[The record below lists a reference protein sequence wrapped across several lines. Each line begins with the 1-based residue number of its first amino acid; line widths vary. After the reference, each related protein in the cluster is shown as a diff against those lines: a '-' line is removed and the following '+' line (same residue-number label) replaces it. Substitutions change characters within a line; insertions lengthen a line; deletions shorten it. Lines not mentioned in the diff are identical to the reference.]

1 MSLLR
6 YVVRRL
12 AQSVFTLL
20 GVVTLTF
27 LLINA
32 APGDPVRIFIGPSA
46 DAATVEAIRTQFGL
60 NQPLH
65 VRYFKYLLNVL
76 QGDLGQS
83 INYRVPVTQKILE
96 RLPAT
101 LLLVASSF
109 TFAILTAVP
118 IGVLSAKNRNQ
129 LSDHVF
135 RILGLIGVST
145 PSFWVGLLLII
156 VFTYHLGLFPA
167 TGLVMPWADPASV
180 DNATTRLDVLY
191 EAGMHLLMP
200 TLTLGTLQMAA
211 IMRIE
216 RSSML
221 EVLNQEYVTLA
232 RAFGV
237 KERTMLRKHAFKNAQ
252 LPVLTVI
259 GLQLT
264 TALGGSV
271 LTETVFSISGMG
283 TLIVTSVNAR
293 DYPLILGGTLFYA
306 SLFVIGVLITDL
318 LYAYLD
324 PRISYGGAD
333 N

>member
-1 MSLLR
+1 MSLSR
-6 YVVRRL
+6 YVARRL
-12 AQSVFTLL
+12 GQSLFTLL
-20 GVVTLTF
+20 GVVTITF
-27 LLINA
+27 LLVNA

-46 DAATVEAIRTQFGL
+46 DASAIAAMRAQFGL
-60 NQPLH
+60 DQPIH
-65 VRYFKYLLNVL
+65 IRYVKYLLSVA

-109 TFAILTAVP
+109 TFAIATAVP
-118 IGVLSAKNRNQ
+118 IGVLSAKRRNH

-135 RILGLIGVST
+135 RIFGLIGVST
-145 PSFWVGLLLII
+145 PSFWIGLLLII
-156 VFTYHLGLFPA
+156 ILTYHLGLLPA
-167 TGLVMPWADPASV
+167 TGLVMPWAAPSAV
-180 DNATTRLDVLY
+180 DHATTRLDVLY
-191 EAGMHLLMP
+191 QSGIHLIMP

-221 EVLNQEYVTLA
+221 EVLNQEYVSLA

-237 KERTMLRKHAFKNAQ
+237 PERTILRKHAFRNAQ

-259 GLQLT
+259 GLNLT

-271 LTETVFSISGMG
+271 LTETVFSINGIG
-283 TLIVTSVNAR
+283 TLIITGVNAR
-293 DYPLILGGTLFYA
+293 DYPLILGTTLFYA
-306 SLFVIGVLITDL
+306 SLFVVGVLITDV

-324 PRISYGGAD
+324 PRISYGD
-333 N
+333 EN

>member
-1 MSLLR
+1 MSLAR

-12 AQSVFTLL
+12 GQSVFTLF
-20 GVVTLTF
+20 GVVTITF
-27 LLINA
+27 LLVNA

-46 DAATVEAIRTQFGL
+46 DASTVAAVRAKFGL

-65 VRYFKYLLNVL
+65 IRYVKYLLSVA

-101 LLLVASSF
+101 LLIVASSF
-109 TFAILTAVP
+109 TFAIVTAVP
-118 IGVLSAKNRNQ
+118 IGVLSAKRRNQ
-129 LSDHVF
+129 ISDHVF
-135 RILGLIGVST
+135 RVLGLVGVST
-145 PSFWVGLLLII
+145 PSFWIGLLLII
-156 VFTYHLGLFPA
+156 LLTYHLGLLPA
-167 TGLVMPWADPASV
+167 TGLVMPWAPPSAV
-180 DNATTRLDVLY
+180 DGATTRLDVLY
-191 EAGMHLLMP
+191 QSALHLIMP

-221 EVLNQEYVTLA
+221 DVFNQEYMTLA

-237 KERTMLRKHAFKNAQ
+237 SERKMIWRHAFRNAQ

-271 LTETVFSISGMG
+271 LTETVFSISGIG
-283 TLIVTSVNAR
+283 TLIITGVNAR
-293 DYPLILGGTLFYA
+293 DYPLILGSTLFYA
-306 SLFVIGVLITDL
+306 TVFVVGVLITDV

-324 PRISYGGAD
+324 PRISYGGES
-333 N
+333 

>member
-1 MSLLR
+1 MSLAR
-6 YVVRRL
+6 YIARRL
-12 AQSVFTLL
+12 GQSVFTLL
-20 GVVTLTF
+20 GVVTITF
-27 LLINA
+27 LLVNA
-32 APGDPVRIFIGPSA
+32 APGDPIRIFIGPSA
-46 DAATVEAIRTQFGL
+46 DASTIAAIQAKFGL

-65 VRYFKYLLNVL
+65 VRYVKYLASVV

-109 TFAILTAVP
+109 TFAIVTAVP
-118 IGVLSAKNRNQ
+118 LGVLSAKRRNQ
-129 LSDHVF
+129 PADHVF
-135 RILGLIGVST
+135 RVLGLVGVST
-145 PSFWVGLLLII
+145 PSFWIGLLLII
-156 VFTYHLGLFPA
+156 VFSYHLDLLPS
-167 TGLVMPWADPASV
+167 TGLVMPWAPPSAV
-180 DNATTRLDVLY
+180 DHATDRLGVLY
-191 EAGMHLLMP
+191 QSFTHLLMP

-221 EVLNQEYVTLA
+221 EVLNQEYMTLA

-237 KERTMLRKHAFKNAQ
+237 KERTMVWRHAFRNAQ

-271 LTETVFSISGMG
+271 LTETVFSINGIG
-283 TLIVTSVNAR
+283 TLIITGVNAR
-293 DYPLILGGTLFYA
+293 DYPLSLGTTLFYA
-306 SLFVIGVLITDL
+306 SMFVVGVLITDL

-333 N
+333 S

>member
-1 MSLLR
+1 MSLVR
-6 YVVRRL
+6 YVARRL
-12 AQSVFTLL
+12 GQSVFTLL

-27 LLINA
+27 FLVNA
-32 APGDPVRIFIGPSA
+32 APGDPIRIFIGPSA
-46 DAATVEAIRTQFGL
+46 DAATVEAIRTRFGL

-65 VRYFKYLLNVL
+65 VRYFKYIFNVL

-83 INYRVPVTQKILE
+83 INYRVPVTQKIFE

-109 TFAILTAVP
+109 TFAVLTAIP
-118 IGVLSAKNRNQ
+118 IGVLSAKKRNQ

-135 RILGLIGVST
+135 RILGLVGVST
-145 PSFWVGLLLII
+145 PSFWIGLLLII
-156 VFTYHLGLFPA
+156 LFTYHLGLLPA
-167 TGLVMPWADPASV
+167 TGLIMPWAAPASV
-180 DNATTRLDVLY
+180 DNATTRIGVLY
-191 EAGMHLLMP
+191 QSVIHLIMP

-237 KERTMLRKHAFKNAQ
+237 KEWTLLRKHAFRNAQ
-252 LPVLTVI
+252 LPVLTVV

-271 LTETVFSISGMG
+271 LTETVFSISGIG
-283 TLIVTSVNAR
+283 TLIITGVNAR
-293 DYPLILGGTLFYA
+293 DYPLILGTTLFYA
-306 SLFVIGVLITDL
+306 TMFVVGVLITDL

-324 PRISYGGAD
+324 PRISYGGGD
-333 N
+333 D

>member
-1 MSLLR
+1 MSLPR
-6 YVVRRL
+6 YVARRL
-12 AQSVFTLL
+12 GQSVFTLL
-20 GVVTLTF
+20 GVVTITF
-27 LLINA
+27 LLVNA

-46 DAATVEAIRTQFGL
+46 DASAIAAMRAQFGL
-60 NQPLH
+60 DQPIH
-65 VRYFKYLLNVL
+65 IRYIKYLMNVV

-109 TFAILTAVP
+109 TFAIITAVP
-118 IGVLSAKNRNQ
+118 IGVLSAQRRNQ

-135 RILGLIGVST
+135 RIFGLIGVST
-145 PSFWVGLLLII
+145 PSFWIGLLLII
-156 VFTYHLGLFPA
+156 ILTYHLGLLPA
-167 TGLVMPWADPASV
+167 TGLVMPWAPPSAV
-180 DNATTRLDVLY
+180 DHATTRLDVLY
-191 EAGMHLLMP
+191 QSGIHLIMP

-221 EVLNQEYVTLA
+221 EVLNQEYVSLA

-237 KERTMLRKHAFKNAQ
+237 SERTILRKHAFRNAQ

-259 GLQLT
+259 GLNLT

-271 LTETVFSISGMG
+271 LTETVFSINGIG
-283 TLIVTSVNAR
+283 TLIITGVNAR
-293 DYPLILGGTLFYA
+293 DYPLVLGTTLFYA
-306 SLFVIGVLITDL
+306 SLFVIGVLITDI

-324 PRISYGGAD
+324 PRISYGD
-333 N
+333 ES

>member
-1 MSLLR
+1 MSLIR
-6 YVVRRL
+6 YVARRL
-12 AQSVFTLL
+12 GQSVFTLL

-27 LLINA
+27 LLVNA
-32 APGDPVRIFIGPSA
+32 APGDPIRIFIGPSA
-46 DAATVEAIRTQFGL
+46 DAATVESIRTKFGL

-65 VRYFKYLLNVL
+65 VRYFRYIGNVL

-83 INYRVPVTQKILE
+83 INYRVPVTQKIFE

-109 TFAILTAVP
+109 TFAVLTAIP
-118 IGVLSAKNRNQ
+118 IGVLSAKQRNRF
-129 LSDHVF
+129 SDHVF
-135 RILGLIGVST
+135 RILGLVGVST
-145 PSFWVGLLLII
+145 PSFWIGLLLII
-156 VFTYHLGLFPA
+156 LFTYHLGLLPA
-167 TGLVMPWADPASV
+167 TGLIMPWAAPAAV
-180 DNATTRLDVLY
+180 DNATTRIDVLY
-191 EAGMHLLMP
+191 QSAIHLLLP

-237 KERTMLRKHAFKNAQ
+237 KEWTLLRKHAFRNAQ
-252 LPVLTVI
+252 LPVLTVV

-271 LTETVFSISGMG
+271 LTETVFSISGIG
-283 TLIVTSVNAR
+283 TLIITGVNAR
-293 DYPLILGGTLFYA
+293 DYPLILGTTLFYA
-306 SLFVIGVLITDL
+306 TIFVVGVLITDL

-324 PRISYGGAD
+324 PRISYGGGD
-333 N
+333 D